1 MMREEKEGREAP
13 EPHQWVVS
21 AAAEGQDSFA
31 PRGKEGGQGQV
42 RGREGNE
49 PPTRVMRSE
58 SDFGKR
64 PAAAHCPNQ
73 TNHNETMAEADSSSS
88 VTVTKV
94 LGRLLMAVV
103 ALQIPFAVVPDPAV
117 AHGQRRAD
125 DVIGISPL
133 EITAAHLARLGKD
146 RGPQWHE
153 YALTTASCIAYPGAV
168 AKAAWKHAYCTLN
181 VDAPRKQT
189 AAADDANVAV
199 PDTDEFDEFESDFD
213 NAKNTATK
221 SEEGTTDQGKGNE
234 RKLHMARA
242 IAGGALV
249 HGKCDTSGD
258 FKLPQLET
266 IMQEFKDEEY
276 WDAALS
282 MFGRYAK
289 EFLCGCALVVTGTAL
304 QLVFAS
310 KLSFGGMCL
319 LYYAAHS
326 APAAQPTTH
335 VLPAM
340 ACAAS
345 QLNIFDAF
353 TRGAR
358 RRAAATAAA
367 TNASGGQSVP
377 KETGDA
383 ATSGGD
389 AKKTAAR
396 RRRA

>member
-1 MMREEKEGREAP
+1 
-13 EPHQWVVS
+13 
-21 AAAEGQDSFA
+21 
-31 PRGKEGGQGQV
+31 
-42 RGREGNE
+42 
-49 PPTRVMRSE
+49 
-58 SDFGKR
+58 
-64 PAAAHCPNQ
+64 
-73 TNHNETMAEADSSSS
+73 MAEADSSSS

-213 NAKNTATK
+213 NDNAKNTAAK
-221 SEEGTTDQGKGNE
+221 SEEGTTDQGTGNE

-326 APAAQPTTH
+326 APAAHPTTH